1 MKCEPVQLKNIP
13 EKWTSKAIMLMIQN
27 NLDYAV
33 ANILMN

>member
-1 MKCEPVQLKNIP
+1 VQLKNIP
-13 EKWTSKAIMLMIQN
+13 EKWTSKAIMWFKN